1 MLGSFPPPR
10 HRWCMDFFYPNF
22 ANDMWRIFG
31 LVFHDDKGFFVDASA
46 RTFHLSAITKLLET
60 KGIAIYDTALAVI
73 RSGNT
78 AADKGLEI
86 VEATDIGAL
95 LHGMPLCDA
104 VAATG
109 QKAADVVAAHFHV
122 KPPKAGTC
130 VETPYCGRHIRF
142 YRMPSSSRAYPLSI
156 ERKAEAYKRMFT
168 ECL

>member
-1 MLGSFPPPR
+1 
-10 HRWCMDFFYPNF
+10 MDFFYPNF

-46 RTFHLSAITKLLET
+46 RTFRLSAITKLLET
-60 KGIAIYDTALAVI
+60 KGIALYDTALAVI

-86 VEATDIGAL
+86 VETTDIGTL
-95 LHGMPLCDA
+95 LRGMPLCDA
-104 VAATG
+104 VVATG

-122 KPPKAGTC
+122 MPPKAGTC
-130 VETPYCGRHIRF
+130 VETPYGSRHIRF